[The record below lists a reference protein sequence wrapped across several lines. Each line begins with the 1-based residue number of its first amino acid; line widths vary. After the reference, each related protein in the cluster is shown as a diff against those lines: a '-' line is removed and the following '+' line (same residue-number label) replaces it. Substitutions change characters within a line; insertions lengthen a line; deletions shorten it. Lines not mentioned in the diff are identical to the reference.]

1 GVYFEPSAGRVFQGS
16 FGNQSIRILSVNNQ
30 GSIGTGAVF
39 RDSTLLS
46 QRDLAYDRTSRNLY
60 VSDNLSRSISV
71 YAQALN
77 RNGEVRANKK
87 FELSG
92 QPSGMHLQGDTVKG
106 DSLFVVVAGTAR
118 EVQLLTNP
126 SKIDSGVVNANKRI
140 TIEGAS
146 DLRGI
151 AYSDKLNTLVL
162 TDFGSNKIYI
172 IENAK
177 ESFNN
182 QGVVTPSRTISGAET
197 QLHTP
202 IDVAIDDREER
213 LFIYAINRAEPQ
225 GECANRK

>member
-16 FGNQSIRILSVNNQ
+16 FGNQSIRTLSVNNQ

-46 QRDLAYDRTSRNLY
+46 QRDLSYDKSSRNLY

-87 FELSG
+87 FELTG
-92 QPSGMHLQGDTVKG
+92 QPWGMHFQGDTVKG
-106 DSLFVVVAGTAR
+106 DSLFVVIAGSSG
-118 EVQLLTNP
+118 EVQLLERP
-126 SKIDSGVVNANKRI
+126 SKIDSGVVNANKKI

-151 AYSDKLNTLVL
+151 AFSNKLNTLVL

-177 ESFNN
+177 EAFNT
-182 QGVVTPSRTISGAET
+182 QVV
-197 QLHTP
+197 
-202 IDVAIDDREER
+202 
-213 LFIYAINRAEPQ
+213 
-225 GECANRK
+225 